1 MQFKDVLSDIEKLVG
16 KQLQSVNPKTAP
28 IYITKVDR
36 PSKKYFISS
45 IPDDLGTARS
55 FWELE
60 DIWSE
65 LIHKGFSNVDQALY
79 GGGSSRNQPETVF
92 ANLPYIQHFKYKD
105 RKHILLRG
113 VNVHEIG
120 TLSQLQPDDYQNV
133 AKKIDS
139 YFSLSNQLISDSQSK
154 ILHVLDNALDKI
166 FKKYPG
172 DAIVQE
178 AEKALAS
185 LTELEQKTRDSIVT
199 INDELLEITS
209 SADLS
214 PNLEQLSLPIDQ
226 LIEDESFTGIE
237 NEREDSNIIPD
248 DSKTK
253 MESSERANGKV
264 KIRQLTPVLS
274 LIFDRLSFD
283 EIELQPDFQRKD
295 RIWPVVKKAKLI
307 ESILMG
313 LPLPVFYFAEKDNGD
328 WIVVD
333 GLQRITTVFDYMSGE
348 FELDKLEVL
357 GDDYNGKKFRDLPRG
372 EQRKIREYAITAHL
386 IDLESDKED
395 MIVELFHRINTYG
408 VKLSD
413 QEIRS
418 AMNKGSSVKFL
429 RYLASSNEFKL
440 ATNEKIKPDRQ
451 NDMALCLSA
460 LSYLTLGYKEFNF
473 KTYDAFLS
481 KAMGSL
487 NQCKLHLLNE
497 TNLEEGGAVLSPNSS
512 AEYVRLDGMFK
523 RGLSL
528 ATKVFGYFAFK
539 KVISDSKAP
548 ISKPL
553 FEVIVTYFSYIDAQ
567 QESLLLDNSIELIDK
582 LYQAISLDSQD
593 YASWDSNKY
602 NEDGRGFAYSLS
614 TSTGK
619 KATVNYRFEA
629 FREILKQSTGIDIE
643 IKALAIEVEND

>member
-45 IPDDLGTARS
+45 SPDDLGTARS

-92 ANLPYIQHFKYKD
+92 ANLPYVQHFKYKD

-120 TLSQLQPDDYQNV
+120 TLSPLQPDDYQNV

-139 YFSLSNQLISDSQSK
+139 YFNLSNQLISDSQSK
-154 ILHVLDNALDKI
+154 ILRVLDNALDKI

-214 PNLEQLSLPIDQ
+214 PNLEKLSLPIDQ

-237 NEREDSNIIPD
+237 NEREDSNVIQD

-460 LSYLTLGYKEFNF
+460 LSYLTLGYKDFNF

-497 TNLEEGGAVLSPNSS
+497 SNLEEGAAVLSPNSS
-512 AEYVRLDGMFK
+512 DEYVRLDRMFK

-528 ATKVFGYFAFK
+528 ATKVFGHFAFK

-567 QESLLLDNSIELIDK
+567 QESLLLDNSIELIDQ

-593 YASWDSNKY
+593 YAVWDSNKY

-619 KATVNYRFEA
+619 KATVNYRFDA
-629 FREILKQSTGIDIE
+629 FREILKKSTGIDIE
-643 IKALAIEVEND
+643 IKALTIEVEND